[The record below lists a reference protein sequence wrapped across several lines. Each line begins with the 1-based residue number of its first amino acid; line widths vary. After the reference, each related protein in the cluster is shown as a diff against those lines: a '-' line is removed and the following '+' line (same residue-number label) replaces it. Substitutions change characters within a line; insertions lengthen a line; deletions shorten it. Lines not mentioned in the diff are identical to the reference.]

1 MKNTARSIAFETLAR
16 VYKDGA
22 YTNIALQHALTDRE
36 LSPRDKGLCTEI
48 VYGTVRRQ
56 ITIDALLQL
65 YVKRKLKDL
74 DQDVL
79 TILRMSV
86 YQLAFLERVPAYAAI
101 DEAVELTKR
110 HARAASGFVNG
121 VLRSYVRESAPTE
134 DKIQAFLAKKRAN
147 EVLSLGVRH
156 GFPNWM
162 VQRLMRAYGR
172 ERAEAILA
180 ACNEPAPLTVRAN
193 LLKTTRESLRT
204 ALVEA
209 TQAQVRDGELSAQAL
224 VIPAA
229 VNVETLEQYRAGQFT
244 IQDEAAMLI
253 APLLTP
259 LPGSS
264 VLDMCAAPGGKT
276 THIAELMRDEGTID
290 AYDVYLQK
298 VKMIQQQATRLG
310 LKSVTARLGDGRD
323 FAQKEAAYD
332 AVLVDA
338 PCSGLGVMR
347 RRPDI
352 RHRRK
357 QSDIEQ
363 LTSLQRE
370 LLTAAMH
377 AVRPGGIVVYA
388 TCTLLPEENE
398 RVVEWVQRESSD
410 AFVVE
415 DIHELVPE
423 VFRQDVHHGLTITP
437 ERVLTDGFYMTRLRK
452 K

>member
-1 MKNTARSIAFETLAR
+1 MKNTARSIAFETLGR

-22 YTNIALQHALTDRE
+22 YTNIALQHALTDRG

-121 VLRSYVRESAPTE
+121 VLRSYVRESASTE
-134 DKIQAFLAKKRAN
+134 EKIEAFLAKKRAS

-162 VQRLMRAYGR
+162 VQRLISAYGR
-172 ERAEAILA
+172 ERAEMILS
-180 ACNEPAPLTVRAN
+180 ACNEPAPLTVRTN
-193 LLKTTRESLRT
+193 LLKTSRESLKA
-204 ALVEA
+204 ALADAVQLE
-209 TQAQVRDGELSAQAL
+209 VRDGELSSQAL
-224 VIPAA
+224 VIPGA
-229 VNVETLEQYRAGQFT
+229 VNVEALEAYRAGQFT
-244 IQDEAAMLI
+244 IQDEGAMLI

-259 LPGSS
+259 LPGST

-298 VKMIQQQATRLG
+298 VKMIQEQATRLG

-323 FAQKEAAYD
+323 FANKEAAYD

-357 QSDIEQ
+357 QSDIAQ
-363 LTSLQRE
+363 LTSLQRD
-370 LLTAAMH
+370 LLQAALR

-398 RVVEWVQRESSD
+398 QVVEWVQKNTSD

-423 VFRQDVHHGLTITP
+423 VFRQDVCQGLTITP
-437 ERVLTDGFYMTRLRK
+437 ERALTDGFYMTRLRK
-452 K
+452 R